1 MHLSTEPK
9 QSAGCTVTAHQLNA
23 FPMKL
28 IPNQLELLANA
39 SLCAVSHRTLLGQ
52 RLHPVGCPFGVWLR
66 HSSIPENLEA
76 RGEVQSK
83 TCVACRV
90 SKARLITW
98 AWRGSNES
106 AVTTPRTVLFFF
118 TVILS
123 TTVMQQMHRVANSVW
138 ERISHKKV
146 WFKRSLINH

>member
-1 MHLSTEPK
+1 MQSTEFK
-9 QSAGCTVTAHQLNA
+9 ESAGCTVTAHQLDA

-52 RLHPVGCPFGVWLR
+52 RLHPVGCPFAVSLP

-90 SKARLITW
+90 SEARLI
-98 AWRGSNES
+98 
-106 AVTTPRTVLFFF
+106 
-118 TVILS
+118 I
-123 TTVMQQMHRVANSVW
+123 
-138 ERISHKKV
+138 
-146 WFKRSLINH
+146 

>member
-1 MHLSTEPK
+1 MSSEFK
-9 QSAGCTVTAHQLNA
+9 SAGCTVTAHQLNA

-39 SLCAVSHRTLLGQ
+39 SLCALSHRTLLRQ
-52 RLHPVGCPFGVWLR
+52 RLHPVGCPFGVSLP

-76 RGEVQSK
+76 RREVQSK

-90 SKARLITW
+90 SKVRLITW
-98 AWRGSNES
+98 AWQGSNES
-106 AVTTPRTVLFFF
+106 CRHDTSYGVFLC

-123 TTVMQQMHRVANSVW
+123 TTVMQQMQRAANSGW
-138 ERISHKKV
+138 ECISHEKV
-146 WFKRSLINH
+146 WFKISLTNY